1 MSLAY
6 LITRHLYWAIWKRW
20 TRLISSVLQ
29 RQRQSGRSALDE
41 NAGARES
48 GPDVRMDVPGEGRTG
63 EAAWRKMCKEELER
77 QYTPSRWAVR
87 LGAEDVLRTYTKMG
101 NEATERARTTRMS
114 LLNVP
119 YGDGGGEKLD
129 IYFPKAE
136 SEGTLDQ
143 MVDQVTRGIVF
154 VQRRYLSNK
163 GIYLCGHSA
172 GAHLAAMMLLV
183 NWTKHGLMPNFKG
196 FFLVSGIYDLEP
208 ITHTSVNIPLLL
220 TLEDAWRNSPQQQ
233 LKVAPKQP
241 VDPACHVLVAV
252 GQHDSPEFHRQSR
265 EFYQMLCQGGWKASF
280 EELHDV
286 DHFEIIWK
294 LTQKDYVLS
303 QIILK
308 TIFQES

>member
-136 SEGTLDQ
+136 SEALPFLLFLHGGYWQ
-143 MVDQVTRGIVF
+143 SGR
-154 VQRRYLSNK
+154 